1 MKRSIVLFAFVFVSL
16 IINYSTAKSLM
27 GIGFFAGL
35 STPNDQINNVYNSNN
50 INIGNGFADLLRE
63 GTKLGY
69 HLGLKG
75 RLSLADNVAFTGSA
89 AWHRFPDTKLTMVDP
104 DTKQEIGTLVT
115 SQDIIPITAGIN
127 YYLIDSGVGIY
138 GTGELSYN
146 YFANSVSVQST
157 QGDILI
163 PGEPDGGRVGF
174 GIGAGIDINLVL
186 VNANLEAKYNVS
198 NLIGKSDGEQNKAY
212 YTLSLGIFFGG

>member
-1 MKRSIVLFAFVFVSL
+1 MKRSL
-16 IINYSTAKSLM
+16 IIFAIVIFSFLFNYNMAKSLM

-35 STPNDQINNVYNSNN
+35 STPNDQINNVYNSDN
-50 INIGNGFADLLRE
+50 INIGNGFADLMRE

-69 HLGLKG
+69 HFGLKG

-89 AWHRFPDTKLTMVDP
+89 AWHRFPETELTMINP
-104 DTKQEIGTLVT
+104 DTDEELGTLIT

-127 YYLIDSGVGIY
+127 YYLIDSGIGVY

-146 YFANSVSVQST
+146 YYSNSVNIQST
-157 QGDILI
+157 EGNIII

-174 GIGAGIDINLVL
+174 GLGAGLDINLVL

-198 NLIGKSDGEQNKAY
+198 NLIGKSDGEQTKAY
-212 YTLSLGIFFGG
+212 YTLSIGIFFGG

>member
-1 MKRSIVLFAFVFVSL
+1 MRKTLFLTAIVIMGLML
-16 IINYSTAKSLM
+16 NLSTAKSLM

-35 STPNDQINNVYNSNN
+35 STPNDQINNVYNSDN
-50 INIGNGFADLLRE
+50 IDIGNGFADLIRE

-69 HLGLKG
+69 HIGVKG
-75 RLSLADNVAFTGSA
+75 RLSLANNFAFTGSA
-89 AWHRFPDTKLTMVDP
+89 AWHRFPETELSMVNP
-104 DTKQEIGTLVT
+104 ETNVEVGTLIT

-127 YYLIDSGVGIY
+127 YYLIDSGIGIY

-146 YFANSVSVQST
+146 YYSNSVSLQST
-157 QGDILI
+157 QGDLII

-174 GIGAGIDINLVL
+174 GIGAGLDINLVL

-198 NLIGKSDGEQNKAY
+198 NLIGKSDGEQTKAY
-212 YTLSLGIFFGG
+212 YTLSIGIFFGG